1 MKWPVGAKEV
11 EATDLLARTVYLKVA
26 HHGSQNATLEQ
37 HGLELMTSAD
47 LSAFIPTNE
56 DDAKKVGWGE
66 MPYRQHPD
74 RAGRQDL
81 PAARSAPTTHGSG
94 KANGK
99 PAFASPSGSILA
111 VRSEG
116 KRWVELD
123 LA

>member
-1 MKWPVGAKEV
+1 MK
-11 EATDLLARTVYLKVA
+11 ATELLARTVYLKVA

-37 HGLELMTSAD
+37 HGLELMTSPD

-66 MPYRQHPD
+66 MPYHSIITALAKKTSGRTI
-74 RAGRQDL
+74 RADD
-81 PAARSAPTTHGSG
+81 AWIG

-99 PAFASPSGSILA
+99 PAFAFPSGSILA